1 MGKTNL
7 ADYKNI
13 YLQTAKEYIGKM
25 LISLDKLTKN
35 VLDREALSDLYIS
48 SHSLRSQSQVM
59 EIIEVGKLAGSVEK
73 KSKDILNGSGKIDNA
88 FLFSLKESINELYL
102 KLSKI

>member
-1 MGKTNL
+1 
-7 ADYKNI
+7 
-13 YLQTAKEYIGKM
+13 M

>member
-1 MGKTNL
+1 MGKTIL
-7 ADYKNI
+7 SDYKNI
-13 YLQTAKEYIGKM
+13 YLQTANEYIGKM
-25 LISLDKLTKN
+25 LISLDKLTKD
-35 VLDREALSDLYIS
+35 VLDKEALNDLHIS

-59 EIIEVGKLAGSVEK
+59 EIMEIGKLAGSIEK
-73 KSKDILNGSGKIDNA
+73 KSKDILNGSGKIDSA